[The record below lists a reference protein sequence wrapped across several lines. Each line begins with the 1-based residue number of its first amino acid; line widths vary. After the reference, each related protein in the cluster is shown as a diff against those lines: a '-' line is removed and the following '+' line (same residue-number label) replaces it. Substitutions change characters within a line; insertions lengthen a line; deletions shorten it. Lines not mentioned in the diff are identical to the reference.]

1 MSRLSTQGHVPSG
14 SSLVDTG
21 ESSHRHAIEAAGAL
35 VWRVRKG
42 ELQVQLIH
50 RPRYDDWSWPK
61 GKLDPGETLR
71 ECAVREVAEETGKP
85 IILGIP
91 LPMLRYKTPEGRFKR
106 VHYWAARRATEK
118 DAPALRARTPVPAV
132 DPAEIDG
139 ACWLGVDD
147 ARRRLTRPADREP
160 LDALVHAHAK
170 GRLDTR
176 ALVVARH
183 ARARKRAAWAGTEE
197 DRPLTPAGYLQAA
210 TLVPILAAYGA
221 VSITT
226 SHWLRCADSMAP
238 YARATGLASGLSFDL
253 TELAHETSPRKVAA
267 VVDRLLKEPRSAVM
281 CTHRPVLPTVVRA
294 LSARTREAV
303 RSDLPSQDPYLKP
316 GELLIAHVADHRD
329 GPRVVAVE
337 RSQSHLHQAILTAKA
352 GVS

>member
-1 MSRLSTQGHVPSG
+1 MSRPSATAHVPSG
-14 SSLVDTG
+14 SSLLDSG
-21 ESSHRHAIEAAGAL
+21 ENARRHAIEAAGAL

-42 ELQVQLIH
+42 TLQVQLIH

-85 IILGIP
+85 VVLGIP

-106 VHYWAARRATEK
+106 VHYWAARRATVE
-118 DAPALRARTPVPAV
+118 DAPPLRARTPVPAV
-132 DPAEIDG
+132 DPHEIDDT
-139 ACWLGVDD
+139 AWFDAAD

-160 LDALVHAHAK
+160 LDALVKAHEK

-183 ARARKRAAWAGTEE
+183 ARARKRSAWAGTEE

-226 SHWLRCADSMAP
+226 SRWLRCADTMAP
-238 YARATGLASGLSFDL
+238 YGRATGLAAGLSFDL
-253 TELAHETSPRKVAA
+253 TELAHEASPRKVAA
-267 VVDRLLKEPRSAVM
+267 AVDRLLAEPRSTVM

-294 LSARTREAV
+294 LAARSRDGV
-303 RSDLPSQDPYLKP
+303 RGDLPSQDPFLKP
-316 GELLIAHVADHRD
+316 GELLVAHVADHRD

-337 RSQSHLHQAILTAKA
+337 VSRSHLHTAILGARA
-352 GVS
+352 EVV

>member
-1 MSRLSTQGHVPSG
+1 M
-14 SSLVDTG
+14 DTG
-21 ESSHRHAIEAAGAL
+21 ESRSRHAIEAAGAL

-71 ECAVREVAEETGKP
+71 ECAVREVCEETGKP
-85 IILGIP
+85 VVLGVP

-106 VHYWAARRATEK
+106 VHYWAARRATDD
-118 DAPALRARTPVPAV
+118 DAPAVRARTTVHGV
-132 DPAEIDG
+132 DPTEIDDV
-139 ACWLGVDD
+139 AWLGVDE
-147 ARRRLTRPADREP
+147 ARTRLTRTTDRVP
-160 LDALVHAHAK
+160 LAALVAAHSK

-183 ARARKRAAWAGTEE
+183 ARARKRAAWSGTEE

-221 VSITT
+221 VSVTT
-226 SHWLRCADSMAP
+226 SHWLRCADTMAP
-238 YARATGLASGLSFDL
+238 YEREAGLTSVQSVDL
-253 TELAHETSPRKVAA
+253 TEAAHESAPCKVSD
-267 VVDRLLKEPRSAVM
+267 VVERLLADPRGSVL
-281 CTHRPVLPTVVRA
+281 CTHRPVLPTVLAALGAHARRGVRD
-294 LSARTREAV
+294 E
-303 RSDLPSQDPYLKP
+303 LPTQDPYLRP
-316 GELLIAHVADHRD
+316 GELLVAHVAQRPR

-337 RSQSHLHQAILTAKA
+337 RSSSHLHAAILTARA
-352 GVS
+352 GVA